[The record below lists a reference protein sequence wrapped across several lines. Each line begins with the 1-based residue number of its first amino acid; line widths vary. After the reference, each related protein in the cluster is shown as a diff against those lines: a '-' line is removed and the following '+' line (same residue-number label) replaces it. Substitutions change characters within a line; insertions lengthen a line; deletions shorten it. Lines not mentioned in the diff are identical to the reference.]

1 MTIRAV
7 IVDDEA
13 VARRRI
19 RRLLAG
25 EKDIEVIGECS
36 NGPQAVSLIETER
49 PDLLFLDVEM
59 PEMDGFELLMQLD
72 RTVLPV
78 IIFATAFDKYAV
90 RAFESHALD
99 YLLKPIDSE
108 RLQSALDRARSHL
121 HREKGADANRE
132 ILAMLS
138 ELQKQRGRLERI
150 MVKKPG
156 RAFFVKLASVDRFEA
171 ADNYIRVHA
180 GPDTHLIRE
189 TMSALEARLD
199 PNKFVRVHRSTIV
212 NVDRIKEIH
221 SLFQGRQVIVL
232 HNGDK
237 VTLGRNY
244 RERLDRLLGNT

>member
-1 MTIRAV
+1 MTIRSV

-36 NGPQAVSLIETER
+36 NGLQAVSLIETER

-59 PEMDGFELLMQLD
+59 PEMNGFELLMQLD
-72 RTVLPV
+72 RSVLPV

-108 RLQSALDRARSHL
+108 RLQSALDQTRSHL
-121 HREKGADANRE
+121 HQEKSADANRE

-138 ELQKQRGRLERI
+138 ELQKQKGRLERI
-150 MVKKPG
+150 VVKKPG

-244 RERLDRLLGNT
+244 RARLDRLLGNT

>member
-36 NGPQAVSLIETER
+36 NGLQAVSLIETER

-59 PEMDGFELLMQLD
+59 PEMNGFELLMQLD
-72 RTVLPV
+72 RSVLPV

-99 YLLKPIDSE
+99 YLLKPIDSG

-121 HREKGADANRE
+121 HREKSADANRE

-138 ELQKQRGRLERI
+138 ELQKQKGRLERI

-156 RAFFVKLASVDRFEA
+156 RAFFVRLASVDRFEA

-244 RERLDRLLGNT
+244 RARLDRLLGNT

>member
-36 NGPQAVSLIETER
+36 NGLQAVSLIETER

-59 PEMDGFELLMQLD
+59 PEMNGFELLMQLD
-72 RTVLPV
+72 RSVLPV

-99 YLLKPIDSE
+99 YLLKPIDNE

-121 HREKGADANRE
+121 HGEKGADANRE

-138 ELQKQRGRLERI
+138 ELQKQKGRLERI

-237 VTLGRNY
+237 VKLGRNY

>member
-36 NGPQAVSLIETER
+36 NGLQAVSLIETER

-59 PEMDGFELLMQLD
+59 PEMNGFELLMQLD
-72 RTVLPV
+72 RSVLPV

-121 HREKGADANRE
+121 HREKSADTNRE

-138 ELQKQRGRLERI
+138 ELQKQKGRLERI

-244 RERLDRLLGNT
+244 RARLDRLLGNT

>member
-36 NGPQAVSLIETER
+36 NGLQAVSLIETER

-59 PEMDGFELLMQLD
+59 PEMNGFELLMQLD
-72 RTVLPV
+72 RSVLPV

-121 HREKGADANRE
+121 HREKSADANRE

-138 ELQKQRGRLERI
+138 ELQKQKGRLERI

-244 RERLDRLLGNT
+244 RARLDRLLGNT

>member
-36 NGPQAVSLIETER
+36 NGLQAVSLIETER

-59 PEMDGFELLMQLD
+59 PEMNGFELLMQLD
-72 RTVLPV
+72 RSVLPV

-121 HREKGADANRE
+121 HREKSADANRE

-138 ELQKQRGRLERI
+138 ELQKQKGHLERI

-244 RERLDRLLGNT
+244 RARLDRLLGNT

>member
-36 NGPQAVSLIETER
+36 NGLQAVSLIETER

-59 PEMDGFELLMQLD
+59 PEMNGFELLMQLD
-72 RTVLPV
+72 RSVLPV

-121 HREKGADANRE
+121 HREKSADANRE

-138 ELQKQRGRLERI
+138 ELQKQKGRLERI

-156 RAFFVKLASVDRFEA
+156 RAFFVRLASVDRFEA

-244 RERLDRLLGNT
+244 RARLDRLLGNT